1 MIGRLWSISTNG
13 NHTLFSH
20 EDSEESSAGLTNY
33 ACPECGSQRFHLVF
47 RTEASSHRV
56 MLAIACGAC
65 SVRTNLPTDV
75 RGLKEPYISDVAT
88 VEDFGASHR

>member
-65 SVRTNLPTDV
+65 SVRTNLPTDG
-75 RGLKEPYISDVAT
+75 RGRKKPYTPEIVSGQ
-88 VEDFGASHR
+88 DFDTSHR